1 MLNRRLT
8 ALTLIL
14 ALSALLLAPLAMAD
28 DDEKPTLAF
37 LRFGGSTLI
46 SIAESGI
53 LDTLELYG
61 FISPDE
67 RAGLNESVDLE
78 GEHIDVVYR
87 DAGWDIATANLMIE
101 DALDRGADVL
111 MTWSA
116 PVTQI
121 AANMLS
127 EMDDPPV
134 IIFTIVMTPYI
145 PGVADTPC
153 VKPDYVAGT
162 QTMIPYEQF
171 VDMVH
176 ALDPEI
182 TKIGTYVTMTQPNSV
197 HGMER
202 IVELGGELGI
212 EVETAALTGFADLPL
227 ATDALISKGAQAILV
242 HSDYFAGMAL
252 ATIVQAAK
260 DQGVPVFSP
269 VAQHVY
275 RGATVG
281 AGFYNLY
288 NEGVVSGRILAAH
301 LNGDI
306 DVSRTAINKSPGFTV
321 ALNLDIAAET
331 EVEISDELLAVA
343 DWTIQDGQSNEGET
357 PGLREVSIKTLDMS
371 LEERKAADLEFLA
384 GLQCTDEMIAEQQA
398 ALDAAGG

>member
-8 ALTLIL
+8 LLTLIL
-14 ALSALLLAPLAMAD
+14 ALAALLLAPMASANGD
-28 DDEKPTLAF
+28 KPTLAF

-46 SIAESGI
+46 TIAESGI

-67 RAGLNESVDLE
+67 RAGLDESVDLE
-78 GEHIDVVYR
+78 GEHIDVIYS

-121 AANMLS
+121 AASVVS

-145 PGVADTPC
+145 PGVAETPC
-153 VKPDYVAGT
+153 VKPDFVAGT
-162 QTMIPYEQF
+162 QTMIPYEEF
-171 VDMVH
+171 VGLVPV
-176 ALDPEI
+176 LDPDI
-182 TKIGTYVTMTQPNSV
+182 TKIGTFVTRSQPNSV

-202 IVELGGELGI
+202 IVELAGELGI

-227 ATDALISKGAQAILV
+227 ATDALISKGAEAILA

-252 ATIVQAAK
+252 STIVQAAK
-260 DQGVPVFSP
+260 DQGVPVLSP
-269 VAQHVY
+269 VSQHVY

-288 NEGVVSGRILAAH
+288 HEGVVSGRILAAH
-301 LNGDI
+301 LNGDL
-306 DVSRTAINKSPGFTV
+306 DVSRTAINMSPGFTV

-331 EVEISDELLAVA
+331 EVEISDELLAMA
-343 DWTIQDGQSNEGET
+343 DWTIEDGQSSEGET

-371 LEERKAADLEFLA
+371 LEERKAADLEYLA
-384 GLQCTDEMIAEQQA
+384 GLKCTDEMIAEQQA

>member
-1 MLNRRLT
+1 MTRRLT
-8 ALTLIL
+8 FATALL
-14 ALSALLLAPLAMAD
+14 ALLLAPMALAEAD
-28 DDEKPTLAF
+28 DKPTLAF

-53 LDTLELYG
+53 LDMLELYD
-61 FISPDE
+61 FISAEE
-67 RAGLNESVDLE
+67 RAGLDESVDLE
-78 GEHIDVVYR
+78 GEHLDVIYS

-101 DALDRGADVL
+101 DALDKGADVL

-121 AANMLS
+121 AATIIS
-127 EMDDPPV
+127 EMEDPPV

-153 VKPDYVAGT
+153 VKPDFVAGS
-162 QTMIPYEQF
+162 QTVIPYAQF
-171 VDMVH
+171 LDIVPV
-176 ALDPEI
+176 LDPDI
-182 TKIGTYVTMTQPNSV
+182 TKIGTFVTRSQPNSV

-202 IVELGGELGI
+202 IVELASELGI

-227 ATDALISKGAQAILV
+227 ATEALISRGAQAILA

-252 ATIVQAAK
+252 STIVQAAK
-260 DQGVPVFSP
+260 DQDVPVLSP
-269 VAQHVY
+269 VSQHVY

-288 NEGVVSGRILAAH
+288 NEGLVSGRILVGH

-306 DVSRTAINKSPGFTV
+306 DVSRTAINMSPGFTV
-321 ALNLDIAAET
+321 ALNLDIAAEMGT
-331 EVEISDELLAVA
+331 EISDELMAMA
-343 DWTIQDGQSNEGET
+343 DWMIQDGQSNEADT
-357 PGLREVSIKTLDMS
+357 PGLREVGIKTLDMS
-371 LEERKAADLEFLA
+371 LEERRAADLEFLA
-384 GLQCTDEMIAEQQA
+384 ALQCTDEMIAEQQA
-398 ALDAAGG
+398 ALDAAG

>member
-1 MLNRRLT
+1 MFKQVL
-8 ALTLIL
+8 L
-14 ALSALLLAPLAMAD
+14 AASLLALLLAPMAHAD
-28 DDEKPTLAF
+28 GDKPTLAF

-61 FISPDE
+61 FISADE
-67 RAGLNESVDLE
+67 RAGLDESVDLE
-78 GEHIDVVYR
+78 GEHLNVIYS
-87 DAGWDIATANLMIE
+87 DAGWDIATANLIIE

-121 AANMLS
+121 AANILS
-127 EMDDPPV
+127 EMEDPPV

-145 PGVADTPC
+145 KGVAETPC
-153 VKPDYVAGT
+153 VKPDFVAGT
-162 QTMIPYEQF
+162 QTMIPYEEF

-176 ALDPEI
+176 VFDPEI
-182 TKIGTYVTMTQPNSV
+182 TKIGTFVTMSQPNSV

-202 IVELGGELGI
+202 IIELAGELGM

-227 ATDALISKGAQAILV
+227 ATDALISKGAQAILA

-269 VAQHVY
+269 VSQHVY

-281 AGFYNLY
+281 AGFYSLY
-288 NEGVVSGRILAAH
+288 NEGLVSGRMLAAH
-301 LNGDI
+301 LNGDV
-306 DVSRTAINKSPGFTV
+306 DLARTAINMSPGFTV
-321 ALNLDIAAET
+321 ALNLDIAEET
-331 EVEISDELLAVA
+331 GVEISDELLAMA
-343 DWTIQDGQSNEGET
+343 DWTIQDGQSSEGAT
-357 PGLREVSIKTLDMS
+357 PGLREVGIKTLDMS
-371 LEERKAADLEFLA
+371 LEERQAADLEVLA
-384 GLQCTDEMIAEQQA
+384 GLHCTDEMIAQQQA
-398 ALDAAGG
+398 ELDAAG

>member
-1 MLNRRLT
+1 MNR
-8 ALTLIL
+8 TLSMTCGGAI
-14 ALSALLLAPLAMAD
+14 LLLLLLIAPMAAAD
-28 DDEKPTLAF
+28 DDKPTLAF

-61 FISPDE
+61 LISADE
-67 RAGLNESVDLE
+67 RAGLDESVDLE
-78 GEHIDVVYR
+78 GEHLNVIYS

-121 AANMLS
+121 AANMLN

-145 PGVADTPC
+145 QGVAETPC
-153 VKPDYVAGT
+153 IKPDYVGGT
-162 QTMIPYEQF
+162 QTMIPYEEF

-176 ALDPEI
+176 ALDPDI
-182 TKIGTYVTMTQPNSV
+182 TKIGTFVTMSQPNSV

-202 IVELGGELGI
+202 IIELAGEQGI
-212 EVETAALTGFADLPL
+212 EVETAALTGFPDLPL
-227 ATDALISKGAQAILV
+227 ATDALISKGAQAILA
-242 HSDYFAGMAL
+242 HADYFAGMAM

-269 VAQHVY
+269 VSQHVY

-288 NEGVVSGRILAAH
+288 NEGLVSGRILVAH

-306 DVSRTAINKSPGFTV
+306 DIGRTAINQSPGFTI

-331 EVEISDELLAVA
+331 EVEISDELLAMA
-343 DWTIQDGQSNEGET
+343 DWTIQDGQSSEGET
-357 PGLREVSIKTLDMS
+357 PGLREVSIKTHDMS
-371 LEERKAADLEFLA
+371 AEERRAADLEFLA

-398 ALDAAGG
+398 ALDAASE